1 MKASKSCLSFGLSL
15 RKAQA
20 IRPALTKAVGLTP
33 LLAGLALPAALG
45 DPLFPPADRD
55 PFEVALR
62 LTDGTPR
69 PRTAETAR
77 AVTSRQPVS

>member
-20 IRPALTKAVGLTP
+20 IRPALTKAV
-33 LLAGLALPAALG
+33 PAALG